1 MGGFAELAVHETSAS
16 IYLPLLRCTTRM
28 VTLANGAAC
37 VAERA
42 FERAGTAWI
51 NRTGATYPGYFAPV
65 TREGTSIV
73 PNRSVWDEL
82 RD

>member
-1 MGGFAELAVHETSAS
+1 MGGFAELAVHETSATV
-16 IYLPLLRCTTRM
+16 YLPLLRCTTRM
-28 VTLANGAAC
+28 VTLTSGAAC

-65 TREGTSIV
+65 TREATSIV